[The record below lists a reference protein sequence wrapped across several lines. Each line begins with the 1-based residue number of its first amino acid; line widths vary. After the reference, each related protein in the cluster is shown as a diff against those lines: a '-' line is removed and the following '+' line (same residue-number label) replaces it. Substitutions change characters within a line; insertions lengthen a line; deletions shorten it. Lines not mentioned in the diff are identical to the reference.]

1 MAAWF
6 LGTLWHELGRE
17 TEAFAGILLKRR
29 PRHFSLRA
37 RDFESELSVQEM
49 LNMHRKRKRDADRPR
64 QKEGH
69 PEAAEA
75 AVLTP
80 EVLAAKPSWLRLKPA
95 AELPCVFTPREEG
108 VRRLGEPIELKFWQH
123 AYVRLWQHA
132 RLHTG
137 GAVAVRYSRGS
148 LARSPH
154 AFALWPSAPRERSMQ
169 GLVLGMFNLTV
180 KTIHPFPILRLMRP
194 PDETDE
200 ELEANEP
207 AELNAFLRS
216 LGDPAKQ
223 GAAIEDMTTADRRAL
238 LRWLAGG
245 AAGAV
250 ML

>member
-1 MAAWF
+1 
-6 LGTLWHELGRE
+6 
-17 TEAFAGILLKRR
+17 
-29 PRHFSLRA
+29 
-37 RDFESELSVQEM
+37 
-49 LNMHRKRKRDADRPR
+49 
-64 QKEGH
+64 
-69 PEAAEA
+69 
-75 AVLTP
+75 
-80 EVLAAKPSWLRLKPA
+80 
-95 AELPCVFTPREEG
+95 
-108 VRRLGEPIELKFWQH
+108 
-123 AYVRLWQHA
+123 
-132 RLHTG
+132 
-137 GAVAVRYSRGS
+137 
-148 LARSPH
+148 
-154 AFALWPSAPRERSMQ
+154 MQ